1 MTDEFL
7 TDDEQIEVA
16 KRWLAENGVWLLAGV
31 VLAVTLFFGYRYY
44 VGHGAERDL
53 RAGAEFDD
61 MTAAIDRN
69 DRGAARKI
77 AAGLIATYPGTP
89 YADQAQLTLA
99 RLDVDE
105 GQDAGAV
112 APLTEVMQNS
122 KDPELQSVARLRLAR
137 IQIDAGK
144 PDEAIGTLAA
154 TAPAAF
160 AARFHEVRGDALYA
174 KKDLSG
180 AASEYRAALAASDPR
195 YGDAALLQ
203 LKISDLGV
211 PPAPAATP
219 VPDVNKGKT

>member
-7 TDDEQIEVA
+7 TDDEQMEVA
-16 KRWLAENGVWLLAGV
+16 KRWLAENGAWLLAGV
-31 VLAVTLFFGYRYY
+31 VLAVALFFGYRYY
-44 VGHGAERDL
+44 EGHGAERDL

-61 MTAAIDRN
+61 MTAAIDKN

-77 AAGLIATYPGTP
+77 AAGLIATYAGTP

-99 RLDVDE
+99 RLDVDD
-105 GQDAGAV
+105 GKDSDAV

-137 IQIDAGK
+137 ILIDAGK
-144 PDEAIGTLAA
+144 PDEAIGVLATPA
-154 TAPAAF
+154 AAAF

-174 KKDLSG
+174 KNDLTG
-180 AASEYRAALAASDPR
+180 AAAEYRAALAASDPR

-219 VPDVNKGKT
+219 LPDANKGKT